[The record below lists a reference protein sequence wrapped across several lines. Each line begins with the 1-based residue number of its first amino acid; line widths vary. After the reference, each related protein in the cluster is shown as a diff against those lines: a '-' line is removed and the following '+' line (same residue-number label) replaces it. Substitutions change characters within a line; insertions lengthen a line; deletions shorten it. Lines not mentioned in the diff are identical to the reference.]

1 LGIPPIDKLPSGLS
15 LRVED
20 RVVSKAEPPKA
31 GSEKEEKS

>member
-1 LGIPPIDKLPSGLS
+1 LGIPPIDKL
-15 LRVED
+15 